1 MCAENIFDSRRY
13 VHKVNG
19 CSSVAIV
26 VTFDLLYVVSYVF
39 DAIDA
44 NKTLRRMSLKILQCK
59 AYVNNNKNWFTML
72 IDALYIIYVK
82 T

>member
-1 MCAENIFDSRRY
+1 MCAENIFDSTRY
-13 VHKVNG
+13 VHNVNG

-44 NKTLRRMSLKILQCK
+44 NKTLRRMSLKILQCQ
-59 AYVNNNKNWFTML
+59 AYVNNNKN
-72 IDALYIIYVK
+72 
-82 T
+82 

>member
-13 VHKVNG
+13 VHNVNG

-44 NKTLRRMSLKILQCK
+44 NTTLRRM
-59 AYVNNNKNWFTML
+59 NNNKN
-72 IDALYIIYVK
+72 
-82 T
+82 